1 MKLRTV
7 GRTAMSATALVFV
20 LGACGG
26 DNSSSSVVTTVTTS
40 ATSTTASGNAALC
53 AARDSLKSSID
64 DVRSVDVI
72 KNGTSALQAAL
83 TKVKDN
89 LQAVKAAAGA
99 DLQPQVTALQD
110 AVTELGTAITNVASV
125 GVAGVVTATRDVA
138 TAGSTLLTSLNNLKC
153 S

>member
-1 MKLRTV
+1 MTLRTL
-7 GRTAMSATALVFV
+7 GRATVAATALITAA
-20 LGACGG
+20 GACGG
-26 DNSSSSVVTTVTTS
+26 DNSSSVVTTPVTTS
-40 ATSTTASGNAALC
+40 ATSTTASGGAALC

-64 DVRSVDVI
+64 ELRSVDVI

-99 DLQPQVTALQD
+99 DLQPQVTALQN
-110 AVTELGTAITNVASV
+110 AVTELGTAIANVGSV
-125 GVAGVVTATRDVA
+125 GVAGVGTAARDVA
-138 TAGSTLLTSLNNLKC
+138 TTGSTLLTSLNNLRC